1 MFYTSKFIKVYLL
14 SMKKIHDYPWP
25 TLWFFQ
31 RIILKMHD
39 KVYFL
44 TCKKNLWQ
52 KIANGTGRN
61 MNWFNAC
68 TEIKLGSLHLCFCWN
83 VIYLTIC
90 LWTVMW
96 VLQEEFMILWRHS
109 PANIIILCCWK
120 FINCIAIRG
129 RITEHGTWL
138 HCTYVVG
145 SLLHGHK
152 LY

>member
-1 MFYTSKFIKVYLL
+1 
-14 SMKKIHDYPWP
+14 MKKTRDYAWP
-25 TLWFFQ
+25 ANYDSSKELISKCTIRFISL
-31 RIILKMHD
+31 L
-39 KVYFL
+39 V
-44 TCKKNLWQ
+44 KNLWQ
-52 KIANGTGRN
+52 KITNGTGRN

-68 TEIKLGSLHLCFCWN
+68 TEIKLVSLHLCFCWN

-129 RITEHGTWL
+129 WITENWL

-145 SLLHGHK
+145 SLLHGNK